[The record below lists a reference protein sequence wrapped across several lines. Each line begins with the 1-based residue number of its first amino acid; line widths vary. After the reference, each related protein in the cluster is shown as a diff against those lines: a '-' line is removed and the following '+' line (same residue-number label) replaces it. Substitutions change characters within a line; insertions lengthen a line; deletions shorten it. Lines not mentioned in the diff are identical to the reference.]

1 MDVSGLKTLNAIAPF
16 HFHLHFRSKAL
27 FFRSLYFSQLKHKFH
42 LSISSPRFYPLC
54 SLAERGEDSSLPL
67 PRGVGEA
74 LTEEVSRRKLLQVVL
89 VSPQVSLK
97 MVRVFQKTSAL
108 VFISSI
114 PGNTG
119 CIARTC
125 AASAVGLH
133 LVGVDIPGFQVD
145 DTKLKRAGL
154 DYWPYV
160 VVKVHGSWMEFREY
174 FRQQD
179 GEKRLLAFTK
189 RGTAIH
195 SLLNT
200 SVRVPLRDFSYRR
213 GDYLIFGSETCGLP
227 PEVLLDCKSET
238 FGGGTIRIPMVE
250 TYVRC
255 LNLSVSVGIALYEAS
270 RQLNYEQLQVPS
282 KDFGGTTEVTEQS
295 FITED
300 VFA

>member
-1 MDVSGLKTLNAIAPF
+1 MDTSRLRTLNAISPLHF
-16 HFHLHFRSKAL
+16 HFHFRSKDRL
-27 FFRSLYFSQLKHKFH
+27 FRSIQFAQFKHKLH
-42 LSISSPRFYPLC
+42 LSLSSPFSPLC
-54 SLAERGEDSSLPL
+54 SLPEGGLESSLPL
-67 PRGVGEA
+67 PRGVGNVV
-74 LTEEVSRRKLLQVVL
+74 TEEVPRRKLLQVVL
-89 VSPQVSLK
+89 VSPQ
-97 MVRVFQKTSAL
+97 
-108 VFISSI
+108 I

-133 LVGVDIPGFQVD
+133 LVGPLGFQVD
-145 DTKLKRAGL
+145 DAKLKRAGL

-160 VVKVHGSWMEFREY
+160 VVKVHGSWMEFRDY
-174 FRQQD
+174 FRQQG

-195 SLLNT
+195 S
-200 SVRVPLRDFSYRR
+200 DFSYRR

-227 PEVLLDCKSET
+227 PEALLDCKSET

-270 RQLNYEQLQVPS
+270 RQLNYEQLEAPS
-282 KDFGGTTEVTEQS
+282 ENCVDTTEQS

-300 VFA
+300 IFC